1 MNYGLWLFVTNKY
14 QETIDFHEE
23 FLKSGRL
30 PETELRYWAVVNYRL
45 AFSYIE
51 VNNIG
56 PSLDIIEECLNKPF
70 IKNDFQLNFV
80 FNSLKGKA
88 ENKIGG

>member
-1 MNYGLWLFVTNKY
+1 MLTNKY

-56 PSLDIIEECLNKPF
+56 QSLDIIEECLNKPF
-70 IKNDFQLNFV
+70 IKNDFQLNFI
-80 FNSLKGKA
+80 FTSLKGKA